1 MIMTSYEILEEYVES
16 QRQDIEQGNPVVV
29 EIRDIE
35 TFERLVVRAQVGT
48 PAQPIAGG
56 DHLVVKNLAENVVSD
71 AWTIKVLEELDPEA
85 VSIRPQS
92 AYRKSAPDG
101 A

>member
-1 MIMTSYEILEEYVES
+1 MTRYEILEEYIES
-16 QRQDIEQGNPVVV
+16 QRQDVEQGNPVVV
-29 EIRDIE
+29 EIRDSD
-35 TFERLVVRAQVGT
+35 TFERLIVKALIG
-48 PAQPIAGG
+48 QPSQPLPDG

-71 AWTIKVLEELDPEA
+71 AWTIKVLEELDPES
-85 VSIRPQS
+85 VNIRPQS